1 MSDQDNFN
9 EQDNTYS
16 YKYDDINQGDP
27 VETSGSTGSTGS
39 GTSSDANG
47 STASGEYNSQQE
59 NGYYQWNPY
68 QEAEKKSF
76 FDKMKEKRSHRKS
89 SSHEQRKAEAGGGR
103 FSVKLAK
110 VAAIA
115 LVFGLVAGV
124 VFEGASYATGKII
137 GKDEV
142 EKTTSTISATT
153 GSLNN
158 TSTSTAITVT
168 DVSDIVDQV
177 MPAVVAVTNMTTVQY
192 QNYFGHTSS
201 YESQSAGSGII
212 ISQDEDYIYIATN
225 NHIVSGAETL
235 TITFNDGTSANG
247 AIKGTDP
254 SSDLAVVTVELSDID
269 SSTMGQIKVAT
280 VGDSDD
286 LKVGQSAVVIGN
298 ALGYGQSVSAG
309 IISAL
314 DREVNIQDDSGTV
327 ITNHLIQTDAAVN
340 PGNSGGALLDMNG
353 RVIGIVSAKCSSTD
367 VEGMGYAIPISWA
380 ASIID
385 QLITAEVVD
394 ESESSYLG
402 IAGIDVDST
411 YSQQYD
417 VPQGV
422 YIMQVV
428 EGSAAEKAGLSKRD
442 VITKFNGRTVTSMKE
457 IQSMM
462 QYLKAGTEVEIVV
475 AQFSTDYEETTMKVT
490 LGKKTD

>member
-1 MSDQDNFN
+1 M
-9 EQDNTYS
+9 
-16 YKYDDINQGDP
+16 I
-27 VETSGSTGSTGS
+27 
-39 GTSSDANG
+39 
-47 STASGEYNSQQE
+47 
-59 NGYYQWNPY
+59 
-68 QEAEKKSF
+68 
-76 FDKMKEKRSHRKS
+76 
-89 SSHEQRKAEAGGGR
+89 
-103 FSVKLAK
+103 KL
-110 VAAIA
+110 
-115 LVFGLVAGV
+115 
-124 VFEGASYATGKII
+124 E
-137 GKDEV
+137 
-142 EKTTSTISATT
+142 
-153 GSLNN
+153 
-158 TSTSTAITVT
+158 
-168 DVSDIVDQV
+168 
-177 MPAVVAVTNMTTVQY
+177 M
-192 QNYFGHTSS
+192 
-201 YESQSAGSGII
+201 
-212 ISQDEDYIYIATN
+212 
-225 NHIVSGAETL
+225 
-235 TITFNDGTSANG
+235 
-247 AIKGTDP
+247 
-254 SSDLAVVTVELSDID
+254 ELSDID